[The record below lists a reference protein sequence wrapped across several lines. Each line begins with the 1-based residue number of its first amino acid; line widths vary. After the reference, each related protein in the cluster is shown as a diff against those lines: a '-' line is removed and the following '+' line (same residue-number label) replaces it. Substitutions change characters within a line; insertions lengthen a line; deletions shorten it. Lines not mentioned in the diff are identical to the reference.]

1 MYKFTAEVVLLYCII
16 YTMYNKYKDLCS
28 MYYVLYTL
36 MYSMNCRLGAVMD
49 RFAAEVALLY
59 YVLYTLMYSR
69 LGAVMDR
76 FAAEVGLSAGD
87 IGFLNRD
94 QGTGLNMKIMIFT
107 FEKTS

>member
-1 MYKFTAEVVLLYCII
+1 
-16 YTMYNKYKDLCS
+16 
-28 MYYVLYTL
+28 
-36 MYSMNCRLGAVMD
+36 MD
-49 RFAAEVALLY
+49 RFAAEVVLLY

-94 QGTGLNMKIMIFT
+94 QGTGLDMNIMIFHL
-107 FEKTS
+107 

>member
-1 MYKFTAEVVLLYCII
+1 
-16 YTMYNKYKDLCS
+16 
-28 MYYVLYTL
+28 
-36 MYSMNCRLGAVMD
+36 MYSMNSRLGAVMD
-49 RFAAEVALLY
+49 RFAAEVVLLY
-59 YVLYTLMYSR
+59 YVLYTLMYSRLGAVMDRFAAEVVLLYYLLYTLMYSR

-107 FEKTS
+107 FEKTP